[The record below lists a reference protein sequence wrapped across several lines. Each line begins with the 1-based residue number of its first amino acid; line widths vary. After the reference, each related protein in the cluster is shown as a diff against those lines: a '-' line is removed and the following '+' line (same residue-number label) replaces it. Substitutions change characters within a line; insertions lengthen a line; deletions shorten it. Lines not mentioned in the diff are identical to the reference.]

1 VDVKEWAKPFYK
13 SKAWQDCREA
23 YFVFRH
29 GLCERCGRPG
39 LIVHHRI
46 YLTPQN
52 INDPNIT
59 LSFENLELLCSS
71 CHNNEHHGTDATAD
85 GLTFD
90 ENGDLIIKGD
100 SGNGWY

>member
-1 VDVKEWAKPFYK
+1 VKEWAKSFYK

-23 YFVFRH
+23 YFISKH

-71 CHNNEHHGTDATAD
+71 CHNNEHNRKYDVVRD
-85 GLTFD
+85 DVMFNS
-90 ENGDLIIKGD
+90 NGDLVR
-100 SGNGWY
+100 SGENGY

>member
-1 VDVKEWAKPFYK
+1 MKEWAKSFYK

-23 YFVFRH
+23 FFISKH

-71 CHNNEHHGTDATAD
+71 CHNNEHNRKYDVVRD
-85 GLTFD
+85 DVMFNS
-90 ENGDLIIKGD
+90 NGDLVR
-100 SGNGWY
+100 SGENGY